1 MILNTYNPLFLLLPI
16 ESIVRDYQEE
26 YYKAIEESTDDGES
40 TIFIEFMLEIILK
53 SIEESQ
59 KSNLKSNLKSDQKVL
74 LLIKENEN
82 ITIKELCEIMSM
94 SESGIKKV
102 IKKLKDEGKL
112 IRVGSLKAG
121 HWDIM
126 E

>member
-1 MILNTYNPLFLLLPI
+1 
-16 ESIVRDYQEE
+16 
-26 YYKAIEESTDDGES
+26 
-40 TIFIEFMLEIILK
+40 MLEIILK

-59 KSNLKSNLKSDQKVL
+59 KSNQKSDQKSDPKVL
-74 LLIKENEN
+74 LLIKENKN
-82 ITIKELCEIMSM
+82 ITIKELCALMSM